1 MQNDGAAMPASG
13 NRRKKI
19 VFAALGVLVVAGVG
33 VAVFLPDQKPALSV
47 PDRVCQEAVP
57 GAHVKSLLPENGEAF
72 EEGSTNFMADA
83 SKGLGKCDLSGGG
96 RDLEIK
102 YSRIQ
107 EPDFTWDSVRQDA
120 SKPDNTP
127 LSLGP
132 ASGYVGNNRAELFVD
147 CPYSKG
153 RRDALEVSVG
163 IAGVPDTE
171 DTTRTAELSALTADV
186 ARAAAR
192 DVVGCERAAD
202 LPDSAPKIG

>member
-1 MQNDGAAMPASG
+1 MFAAM
-13 NRRKKI
+13 
-19 VFAALGVLVVAGVG
+19 GVLVVAGVG
-33 VAVFLPDQKPALSV
+33 VALFLPDQKPALSV

-57 GAHVKSLLPENGEAF
+57 GTHVESLLPESGAF
-72 EEGSTNFMADA
+72 EESSMNFMADA

-96 RDLEIK
+96 GDLEIK

-107 EPDFTWDSVRQDA
+107 EPDFTWDSVQQDA

-147 CPYSKG
+147 CPYSKV
-153 RRDALEVSVG
+153 RKDALEVSVG
-163 IAGVPDTE
+163 IAGVSETE
-171 DTTRTAELSALTADV
+171 DSTRTAELSALTADV

-192 DVVGCERAAD
+192 DVIGCECAAD